1 MRSRYWSADVCASD
15 LSLAQGAERR
25 AVPVTG
31 TGLRIAAAVPAPVT
45 SPFGLGVLGSF
56 IAALV
61 LLLLGYILWRLP
73 SRIGGAQ
80 HADDGT
86 APTLSQVLV
95 DGPPPENDPAPVAG
109 RDRTE
114 EHTSEIQ
121 SLMRH
126 SVAVFGLK
134 K

>member
-1 MRSRYWSADVCASD
+1 MRISDWSSDVCSSD
-15 LSLAQGAERR
+15 LDAALPDDSYLALRQGSFTLFERGDASLAQGAERR

-45 SPFGLGVLGSF
+45 IPFGLGVLGSF

-80 HADDGT
+80 HAD
-86 APTLSQVLV
+86 
-95 DGPPPENDPAPVAG
+95 E
-109 RDRTE
+109 DRKSKRLNSS
-114 EHTSEIQ
+114 H
-121 SLMRH
+121 
-126 SVAVFGLK
+126 
-134 K
+134 

>member
-45 SPFGLGVLGSF
+45 SPFGPGVLGSF
-56 IAALV
+56 LAALV

-73 SRIGGAQ
+73 SRIGGSQ
-80 HADDGT
+80 HADAGT
-86 APTLSQVLV
+86 PPTLSQVL
-95 DGPPPENDPAPVAG
+95 G
-109 RDRTE
+109 DR
-114 EHTSEIQ
+114 SETRRVGKEFVVTCI
-121 SLMRH
+121 SRWSPSH
-126 SVAVFGLK
+126 K